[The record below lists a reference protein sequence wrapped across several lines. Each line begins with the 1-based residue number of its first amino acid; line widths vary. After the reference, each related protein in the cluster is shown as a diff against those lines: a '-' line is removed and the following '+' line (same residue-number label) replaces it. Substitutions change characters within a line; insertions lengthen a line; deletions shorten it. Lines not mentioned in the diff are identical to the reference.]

1 MLFGLDGVEIGLI
14 IVFLT
19 LFAGIMTGFPVAFA
33 IGGAG
38 VISFAIIAALDSAGL
53 LIHQAIDTGS
63 AEYSALLAEGV
74 IRESISVFR
83 YPELPRIEEPL
94 FPGGWE
100 QAMER
105 NISFIVN
112 RMNERVIAGQSIET
126 LLAVLMFVLMGI
138 TLERSKIAEELLTTM
153 ARVFGPLPGG
163 LAVSIVI
170 VGAFLAA
177 STGIVGATVVTM
189 GLLALPTMLRNNYSP
204 ELATGVIAASGT
216 LGQIIPP
223 SIVIV
228 LLGTLVGDLYATGQE
243 TRAQLAGCSDALT
256 YLGEPAVLSV
266 GTLFQAALL
275 PGIFLAGLYAAYA
288 FGFALVNPSK
298 APAVELDGTSSSEP
312 VTRNEALTWFL
323 GVPAALILGISLAA
337 SGGLVGNQS
346 IFLTDPTQQA
356 EGASLRTNVSEQ
368 CQAAM
373 IELHGQEAWDTAV
386 AERAASQEAAAAAA
400 VGEGEADAA
409 VSLADMTEE
418 QIAELR
424 ATVVA
429 AAAPIGS
436 GVAAIFILLALILAI
451 ARGVSPTSNPLPLI
465 LGGAGVAL
473 AFVFDMLFID
483 PLTGPGATF
492 LILAVP
498 TILAIYGCREAF
510 IRLARND
517 LLRVVFPPLILIVAV
532 LGSILGGITNPTP
545 AAALGAAGAI
555 MLAAYRKLKEE
566 NGKPKIVIWASF
578 AIIIMILLGV
588 NFDLRVT
595 REVVPF
601 EDWLAYVLAQIAYHF
616 AFFGLLFSCWVL
628 FRSNILSPVVR
639 ETAKVTSMVFTILI
653 GSQLLNLVLI
663 SFGGEHH
670 IQQFLRSFDNEMV
683 VFFVVMA
690 ILFVLGFVLDFL
702 EIIYI
707 VIPIVGPVIYGG
719 TLDPKWVTIMI
730 AVNLQTSFLTP
741 PFGFA
746 LFYLRGVAP
755 PQVTTG
761 HIYRGVL
768 PFVGIQVLGLLLLW
782 LFPGIVTILPD
793 LLG

>member
-1 MLFGLDGVEIGLI
+1 
-14 IVFLT
+14 
-19 LFAGIMTGFPVAFA
+19 
-33 IGGAG
+33 
-38 VISFAIIAALDSAGL
+38 
-53 LIHQAIDTGS
+53 
-63 AEYSALLAEGV
+63 
-74 IRESISVFR
+74 
-83 YPELPRIEEPL
+83 
-94 FPGGWE
+94 
-100 QAMER
+100 
-105 NISFIVN
+105 
-112 RMNERVIAGQSIET
+112 
-126 LLAVLMFVLMGI
+126 MGI

-256 YLGEPAVLSV
+256 YLGQPAVLSV

-275 PGIFLAGLYAAYA
+275 PGIFLAGLYAVYA
-288 FGFALVNPSK
+288 FGFALINPAK
-298 APAVELDGTSSSEP
+298 APPVELGGASSSEP

-323 GVPAALILGISLAA
+323 AVPAALLIGVSVAA
-337 SGGLVGNQS
+337 GSGLVGSQT
-346 IFLTDPTQQA
+346 IFLTDATQQG
-356 EGASLRTNVSEQ
+356 EGASLRTNVNEQ

-386 AERAASQEAAAAAA
+386 AERAAAQEAAAAAA
-400 VGEGEADAA
+400 VGQGEDAEGPI
-409 VSLADMTEE
+409 SLADMTEE

-436 GVAAIFILLALILAI
+436 GVAAMFILLGLILAV
-451 ARGVSPTSNPLPLI
+451 ARGVSPGSNPMPLI
-465 LGGAGVAL
+465 VGGVGVVL
-473 AFVFDMLFID
+473 AFFFDIAFID
-483 PLTGPGATF
+483 PLTSPGATF
-492 LILAVP
+492 LILAIP
-498 TILAIYGCREAF
+498 TILAVYGCREAF

-566 NGKPKIVIWASF
+566 NGKSKIVIWASF
-578 AIIIMILLGV
+578 AIVVMILLGV
-588 NFDLRVT
+588 NFDLRIS

-601 EDWLAYVLAQIAYHF
+601 QDWVAYILAQGAYHF

-719 TLDPKWVTIMI
+719 TLDPAWVTIMI

-768 PFVGIQVLGLLLLW
+768 PFVGIQVLGLVLLW
-782 LFPGIVTILPD
+782 LFPGIVTILPR